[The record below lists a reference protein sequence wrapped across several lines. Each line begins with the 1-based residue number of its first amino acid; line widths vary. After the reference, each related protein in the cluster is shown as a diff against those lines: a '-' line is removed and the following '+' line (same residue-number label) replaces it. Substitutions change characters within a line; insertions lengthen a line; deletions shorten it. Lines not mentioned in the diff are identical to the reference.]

1 MPARR
6 VIRVA
11 REHLLAA
18 VSRSRFSAVLVILL
32 CLIAAGWTI
41 ANVRHVYER
50 AHLEPTVPAGIVYD
64 WESYASVGHRIGPPD
79 AAIVLVVFMDYQ
91 CRTCRRFASRL
102 AALQEKHPSSLAAVF
117 RHFPLTYGG
126 AASAAAV
133 AAECAALQGQF
144 ESLHG
149 LLLKAWADIEGRG
162 WERIAERADV
172 RDRAAFMEC
181 MASANPDSL
190 LRVDLDDAKRLGVKA
205 TPTFLVAAEVYV
217 GLPWDFERIV
227 ERHISQAAQRIVPEE
242 ER

>member
-79 AAIVLVVFMDYQ
+79 AATVLVVFMDYQ
-91 CRTCRRFASRL
+91 SAHVGDSPLDWLHCRRNTHPLSPQSFATS
-102 AALQEKHPSSLAAVF
+102 P
-117 RHFPLTYGG
+117 
-126 AASAAAV
+126 
-133 AAECAALQGQF
+133 
-144 ESLHG
+144 
-149 LLLKAWADIEGRG
+149 
-162 WERIAERADV
+162 
-172 RDRAAFMEC
+172 
-181 MASANPDSL
+181 
-190 LRVDLDDAKRLGVKA
+190 
-205 TPTFLVAAEVYV
+205 
-217 GLPWDFERIV
+217 
-227 ERHISQAAQRIVPEE
+227 
-242 ER
+242 